1 MNQPNNTIASL
12 QDLYYVTYS
21 SVTRR
26 ELYEKQYK
34 LIKVISGSAVLTGSN
49 KTVEVRAGEYL
60 FVNQG
65 SFSRIIMHPEKSKP
79 FGLVCLNFSD
89 KFIHKYREQ
98 HLTPV
103 TPETTLSPFEPIKP
117 SLLFRALFASLQ
129 VYAQNKIMPDQQI
142 LNLKLEECLHILE
155 LEHYPVFCQLMS
167 NQREVKINL
176 KTFMENNF
184 FYNAPLERFAKLSG
198 RSLSSFRREFIRIFG
213 ESPNKWLI
221 QKRLEKGYQM
231 IAEENCRPIDI
242 YWELGFET
250 LAHFS
255 RKFKER
261 YEITPSELR
270 KGR

>member
-21 SVTRR
+21 SITRR
-26 ELYEKQYK
+26 ELFEKQYK

-65 SFSRIIMHPEKSKP
+65 SFSRIIMYPEKNKP

-98 HLTPV
+98 HMTPAI
-103 TPETTLSPFEPIKP
+103 PETTLSPFEPIKP

-155 LEHYPVFCQLMS
+155 LEHYPVFSQLMN

-221 QKRLEKGYQM
+221 QKRLEKGYKM

-270 KGR
+270 KRT